1 MTSAYKYALILIA
14 ASALSTGAMAQ
25 KIYKC
30 GSSYS
35 QIPCPDGVAL
45 QAGDARSAAQK
56 TAADK
61 TTREQAAQA
70 KELEKTRL
78 KDDAQAAAASKPVK
92 VAKAEDKPAKD
103 KAATAKKKKSKET
116 EYFTAKGAP
125 EPKK

>member
-1 MTSAYKYALILIA
+1 MIPTYKYALILIA

-25 KIYKC
+25 KVYKC

-45 QAGDARSAAQK
+45 EAGDGRTAAQRAAANK
-56 TAADK
+56 TM
-61 TTREQAAQA
+61 REQAAQA
-70 KELEKTRL
+70 KQLEKTRL
-78 KDDAQAAAASKPVK
+78 KDDAEAAAASKPVK
-92 VAKAEDKPAKD
+92 AEAKPVKE
-103 KAATAKKKKSKET
+103 KAATTKKKKSKEP